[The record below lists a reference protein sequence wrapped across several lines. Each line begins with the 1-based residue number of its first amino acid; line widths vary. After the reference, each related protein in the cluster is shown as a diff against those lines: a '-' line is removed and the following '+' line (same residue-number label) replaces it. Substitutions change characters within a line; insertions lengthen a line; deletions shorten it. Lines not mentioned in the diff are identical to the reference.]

1 MWNFKISQ
9 SEYIV
14 GEKFSI
20 LWTVD
25 HQVWISLW
33 ETLSVNQKNCTI
45 LFILADSEL
54 PAPPCDG

>member
-14 GEKFSI
+14 GSMDR
-20 LWTVD
+20 WPP
-25 HQVWISLW
+25 SLNKSVRD
-33 ETLSVNQKNCTI
+33 LSVNQKNCTI